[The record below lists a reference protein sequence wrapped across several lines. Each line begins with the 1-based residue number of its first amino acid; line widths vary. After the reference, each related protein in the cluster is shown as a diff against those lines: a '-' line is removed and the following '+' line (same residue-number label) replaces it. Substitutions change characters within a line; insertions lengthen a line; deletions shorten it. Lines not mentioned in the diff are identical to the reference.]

1 MSQRRYDIAVYPSI
15 ASVAQSAFTISTAE
29 YKLVKALSLYDVP
42 DYRGAMKPQNSR
54 KVIQALASHGGTAN
68 FSDLE
73 RASGARA
80 GLLTYHLN
88 RLRSL
93 GLVESE
99 VKGTYR
105 LRYRTPLCFAF
116 ESRPK
121 TPWAYIGLMGRR
133 EQRETPEP
141 KDALELLKREGITP
155 KLTYVITSP
164 EAVSDW
170 KHLRLPY
177 EWILC
182 YEDEMVDIDA
192 VRKKVQP
199 QLEALL
205 RDYLLVMDCTSSTKP
220 ATIAFYQLA
229 QTYLVPL
236 VYVQETTRRLKWLIS
251 RNNIMRE
258 VGLTT

>member
-1 MSQRRYDIAVYPSI
+1 
-15 ASVAQSAFTISTAE
+15 
-29 YKLVKALSLYDVP
+29 LSLTLSP
-42 DYRGAMKPQNSR
+42 DYRGAMKPKNSG
-54 KVIQALASHGGTAN
+54 KVIQALASRGGTAN
-68 FSDLE
+68 FSDIE
-73 RASGARA
+73 RASGLKA
-80 GLLTYHLN
+80 GILTYHLD

-93 GLVESE
+93 GIVESE

-121 TPWAYIGLMGRR
+121 TPWAYLGLMGRK

-141 KDALELLKREGITP
+141 KDALELLKREGITS
-155 KLTYVITSP
+155 KLIYVVTSP

-182 YEDEMVDIDA
+182 YEDEMIEMDA
-192 VRKKVQP
+192 VRNKVQP
-199 QLEALL
+199 QLEVLL
-205 RDYLLVMDCTSSTKP
+205 RDHLVVMDCTSSTKP

-229 QTYLVPL
+229 QTYLIPL
-236 VYVQETTRRLKWLIS
+236 VYVQEARRRLKWLVSKEDII
-251 RNNIMRE
+251 RQ
-258 VGLTT
+258 VGLKPS

>member
-1 MSQRRYDIAVYPSI
+1 
-15 ASVAQSAFTISTAE
+15 
-29 YKLVKALSLYDVP
+29 
-42 DYRGAMKPQNSR
+42 MKPQNSC
-54 KVIQALASHGGTAN
+54 KVIQALANHGGTAN
-68 FSDLE
+68 FSTIE
-73 RASGARA
+73 RASGLRA
-80 GLLTYHLN
+80 GILTYHLD

-93 GLVESE
+93 GIVESE

-133 EQRETPEP
+133 EQRQNPEP

-155 KLTYVITSP
+155 KLIYVVTSP
-164 EAVSDW
+164 EAMADW

-182 YEDEMVDIDA
+182 YEDEMIDIDA
-192 VRKKVQP
+192 VRSKVQP

-205 RDYLLVMDCTSSTKP
+205 RDHLLVMDCTSSTKP
-220 ATIAFYQLA
+220 ATIALYQLA

-236 VYVQETTRRLKWLIS
+236 VYIQEAKRRIRWLLS
-251 RNNIMRE
+251 KEDIMRQ
-258 VGLTT
+258 VGLRVKCDKAT